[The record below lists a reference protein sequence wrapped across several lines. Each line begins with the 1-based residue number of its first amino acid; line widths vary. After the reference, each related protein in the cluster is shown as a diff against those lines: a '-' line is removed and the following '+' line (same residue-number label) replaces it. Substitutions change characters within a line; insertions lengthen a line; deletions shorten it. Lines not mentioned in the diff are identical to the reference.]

1 MSYKRFDPQDLVIS
15 VDSISSTIWSTNNPS
30 LTTFFTSS
38 VQEGSST
45 GGFYLTVY
53 QTASTSVAAT
63 SQFSIVY
70 GDINGSGSTFYNT
83 VVTGSSPSRTIYG
96 QYRNLILADESSS
109 FTFAG
114 VTSSYFWAINID
126 RARYKE
132 HLLPGSLTLAISGTT
147 GVGGGVI
154 QLTDDSAYTTVVS
167 YTDAG
172 RTFNL
177 ISGSAGVR
185 TSTPKDSA
193 GLGYTENSGS
203 YGYFLPDVGII
214 LLNGEALSGSVA
226 GGGIALPASRSINAP
241 GLNERRLF
249 TAISRSATANFR
261 LNSQESLASNYV
273 FVRARSN
280 EFNYS
285 ENPSYIASSNGS
297 LTWSDFAYNPLTYIT
312 TIGMYND
319 NNELLAVAKL
329 SRPLH
334 KDFTKE
340 LLVRVKLD
348 F

>member
-1 MSYKRFDPQDLVIS
+1 MGFKRFDPQDLVVS
-15 VDSISSTIWSTNNPS
+15 VDSISSTVWSTNTPS

-38 VQEGSST
+38 TQEGGTT
-45 GGFYLTVY
+45 GNYYLTVY
-53 QTASTSVAAT
+53 QTASTVAGAAP
-63 SQFSIVY
+63 QFELVY
-70 GDINGSGSTFYNT
+70 GDIQGSGSTFFNAL
-83 VVTGSSPSRTIYG
+83 VTGSSPTRTIYG

-114 VTSSYFWAINID
+114 VTSSYFWAINLD
-126 RARYKE
+126 RTQYKE
-132 HLLPGSLTLAISGTT
+132 HLLPGALTLTLSGAAAIT
-147 GVGGGVI
+147 
-154 QLTDDSAYTTVVS
+154 LTDDSNYTTVV
-167 YTDAG
+167 TRNDAG
-172 RTFNL
+172 RVFNL

-185 TSTPKDSA
+185 TPAPKDSA
-193 GLGYTENSGS
+193 GLGYTTASGS

-226 GGGIALPASRSINAP
+226 GGGIALQASRSFNAP
-241 GLNERRLF
+241 GQNIRRLYQ
-249 TAISRSATANFR
+249 AISSSATANFR
-261 LNSQESLASNYV
+261 LNSQETLSSNYV

>member
-1 MSYKRFDPQDLVIS
+1 MSFKRFDPQDLVIS
-15 VDSISSTIWSTNNPS
+15 VDSVSSTLWSTNNPT

-38 VQEGSST
+38 TQESST
-45 GGFYLTVY
+45 TGNYYLSIY
-53 QTASTSVAAT
+53 QTASTSVAAAA
-63 SQFSIVY
+63 QFEIVY
-70 GDINGSGSTFYNT
+70 GDLTGSGSAFFNSL
-83 VVTGSSPSRTIYG
+83 VTGSTPSRAIYG

-132 HLLPGSLTLAISGTT
+132 HLLPGSLTLAISGSV

-154 QLTDDSAYTTVVS
+154 QLTDDSNYTTVVS
-167 YTDAG
+167 RNDAG
-172 RTFNL
+172 RVFNL

-185 TSTPKDSA
+185 TPSPKDA
-193 GLGYTENSGS
+193 TALGYTAASGS

-226 GGGIALPASRSINAP
+226 GGGIALNASRSFNAP
-241 GLNERRLF
+241 GRNERRLF
-249 TAISRSATANFR
+249 ASISSSATANFR
-261 LNSQESLASNYV
+261 LNSQETLSSNFV

-285 ENPSYIASSNGS
+285 ENPSYISSTNGS
-297 LTWSDFAYNPLTYIT
+297 LTWADFANNPISYIT
-312 TIGMYND
+312 TVGLYND

-329 SRPLH
+329 SRPLQ

>member
-15 VDSISSTIWSTNNPS
+15 VDSISSTIWSTNQPS
-30 LTTFFTSS
+30 LETFFTSS
-38 VQEGSST
+38 TQEGSST
-45 GGFYLTVY
+45 GDFYLTVY
-53 QTASTSVAAT
+53 QTASTNPAAA

-70 GDINGSGSTFYNT
+70 GDIKGSGSAFYNNA
-83 VVTGSSPSRTIYG
+83 VTGSTPTRTIYG

-132 HLLPGSLTLAISGTT
+132 HLLAGSLTLAISGATAIT
-147 GVGGGVI
+147 
-154 QLTDDSAYTTVVS
+154 LTDDSAYTTVVS

-185 TSTPKDSA
+185 TPSPKDSA
-193 GLGYTENSGS
+193 GLGYTTNSGS

-226 GGGIALPASRSINAP
+226 GGGIALNASRSFNAP

-249 TAISRSATANFR
+249 TAISRSATADFT